1 MYRPAT
7 ASFPGRQQLGDHSVA
22 GDGKHSAM
30 LDIDLPLP
38 PPDEAV
44 RKLLSK
50 VGGTLQQALDSR
62 ELKWSSK
69 ELDAD
74 DAKVVAYVVAA
85 MPAGDRKKSLLL
97 RCRSRSFNPR
107 IDSMVHFLSAVL
119 SYYDLV
125 HNIMSAYRMVC
136 KEGSAR
142 SV

>member
-1 MYRPAT
+1 
-7 ASFPGRQQLGDHSVA
+7 
-22 GDGKHSAM
+22 M

-85 MPAGDRKKSLLL
+85 STVLQKLVLGANTIGDV
-97 RCRSRSFNPR
+97 CRHIIRRFGQR
-107 IDSMVHFLSAVL
+107 
-119 SYYDLV
+119 
-125 HNIMSAYRMVC
+125 RGG
-136 KEGSAR
+136 GS
-142 SV
+142 SSHGS